1 MGNLICTCILKFQK
15 HRHLFEIL
23 RKVLLTLHVL
33 QGQDGFVVESGTLP
47 LRPLVVAVQVG
58 RRRRVFIL
66 LVLTIKQVNKS
77 DSLKNSGLYYKHT
90 TIVNGTSIIIGE

>member
-1 MGNLICTCILKFQK
+1 
-15 HRHLFEIL
+15 
-23 RKVLLTLHVL
+23 
-33 QGQDGFVVESGTLP
+33 
-47 LRPLVVAVQVG
+47 
-58 RRRRVFIL
+58 L